1 MLTVLGRLNTLPSEK
16 KEVKAT
22 QVEYKVHTMKMN
34 QPAN

>member
-16 KEVKAT
+16 EVKAT
-22 QVEYKVHTMKMN
+22 QVEYKIHTMKMK